1 MVDEETQRIRDE
13 VLRAMAEQG
22 EDLEALGL
30 EAPTELDAE
39 AAPVAL
45 PAWDHVAEVAADA
58 SADKARGEASLS
70 PEDVERL
77 FLVAVFD
84 DVRAHSAEATLVSP
98 ADWLEA
104 GLVPEHFTADDWEM
118 FVYEYLEDRAAERA
132 EAAAAAQPAA
142 PIRTA
147 TRTVGVPRMFR
158 AEEPEEQEPA
168 EEPHPERSDEDG
180 SPNCHPEHST
190 VQWTVEPR
198 APRSGAQGAAA
209 QAAEESKDPER
220 SDSAELPCDDIV
232 TLVGKHSY
240 YLYST
245 DRMTDAYA
253 RWAFLAREDDR
264 VLTFVECV
272 RDESRKYPRP
282 MEASSLTNE
291 PFKLSA
297 EEIDELWQTVRDS
310 GAYPDL
316 DTLTA
321 SNGDVYYFSTN
332 YLTPAYA
339 ASLAEWN
346 SVERDMFL

>member
-58 SADKARGEASLS
+58 NADEARGEASLS
-70 PEDVERL
+70 SEDGERL
-77 FLVAVFD
+77 FLAAVFD

-104 GLVPEHFTADDWEM
+104 GLVPEHFMADDWEM

-132 EAAAAAQPAA
+132 EAAAAVQPAA

-158 AEEPEEQEPA
+158 AEEPEEQE
-168 EEPHPERSDEDG
+168 ESEDTCHPER
-180 SPNCHPEHST
+180 
-190 VQWTVEPR
+190 R
-198 APRSGAQGAAA
+198 
-209 QAAEESKDPER
+209 
-220 SDSAELPCDDIV
+220 DSAELPCDDIV

>member
-58 SADKARGEASLS
+58 SADEARGEASLS

-77 FLVAVFD
+77 FLAAVFD

-98 ADWLEA
+98 TDWLEA

-168 EEPHPERSDEDG
+168 EEPHPERSVEDDF
-180 SPNCHPEHST
+180 PNCHPERS
-190 VQWTVEPR
+190 VED
-198 APRSGAQGAAA
+198 A
-209 QAAEESKDPER
+209 ESKDPER

-316 DTLTA
+316 ETLTA

>member
-45 PAWDHVAEVAADA
+45 PAWDHVAEVAA
-58 SADKARGEASLS
+58 SSGADEARGESLS
-70 PEDVERL
+70 SEDVERL
-77 FLVAVFD
+77 FLAAVFD

-132 EAAAAAQPAA
+132 AAVTAAQPAA

-168 EEPHPERSDEDG
+168 EEPHPERSVED
-180 SPNCHPEHST
+180 
-190 VQWTVEPR
+190 
-198 APRSGAQGAAA
+198 A
-209 QAAEESKDPER
+209 ESKDPER
-220 SDSAELPCDDIV
+220 RDSAELPCDDIV